1 MAGATLEIAAA
12 ILYLCAFV
20 LQVMTVRGNDAQA
33 TMKSKPSR
41 SLLTLALAAMAL
53 LIHLKLSFHQLVG
66 DSGFDFSLLPVSV
79 ALFAVINLIVITS
92 CLHQPMHNLFLLLFP
107 ATALALVVSAL
118 YYREPAATRILAPG
132 LGAHILLSLVAYSL
146 LTVAALEALFLAY
159 QNRQLHQHHSSV
171 LMRILPPLQTMES
184 LLFSVLGTG
193 FVLLT
198 LALITGFV
206 FVEDL
211 LAQHL
216 VHKTVFSLLA
226 WLVYA
231 ILMWGRFKLGWRG
244 KIATYW
250 TLGGFFALMLAF
262 WGSKFVLEVLLSQP
276 TSG

>member
-20 LQVMTVRGNDAQA
+20 LQVMAVRGNDAQA
-33 TMKSKPSR
+33 TMESKPSR

-53 LIHLKLSFHQLVG
+53 LIHLKISFHQLVG

-107 ATALALVVSAL
+107 ATALALIVSAL

-146 LTVAALEALFLAY
+146 LTVAALEALFLAN
-159 QNRQLHQHHSSV
+159 QNRQLHQHHSSI

-184 LLFSVLGTG
+184 LLFGILWIGI
-193 FVLLT
+193 FLLS
-198 LALITGFV
+198 ASIVSGFV
-206 FVEDL
+206 FLDDLFAQHMVHKSFLSIAAWVVFAIL
-211 LAQHL
+211 LA
-216 VHKTVFSLLA
+216 
-226 WLVYA
+226 
-231 ILMWGRFKLGWRG
+231 GRHFLGWRG
-244 KIATYW
+244 TVAIRW
-250 TLGGFFALMLAF
+250 TLAGFFLLMLGYF
-262 WGSKFVLEVLLSQP
+262 GSKLVLEVIL
-276 TSG
+276 TRN